1 MGGAH
6 DGSPRAMRP
15 ARGSDN
21 DPVPAARPALAGP
34 GRAPQNDE
42 EPPEGGSSLRSN
54 GGDLL
59 SQGRESQVPSALR
72 GLTALFGMGRGVS
85 PSLWPPKSCETARSP
100 KGPPAPGGL
109 ENCTLAKKGR
119 VKDQRQDLDP
129 LVPVC

>member
-34 GRAPQNDE
+34 GRAPTNDE

-72 GLTALFGMGRGVS
+72 GLTALFGMGRGVA
-85 PSLWPPKSCETARSP
+85 PSLSPPKSGEWGASR
-100 KGPPAPGGL
+100 
-109 ENCTLAKKGR
+109 TLAPHPRRSLKTALHGR
-119 VKDQRQDLDP
+119 QRRARGA
-129 LVPVC
+129 